1 MGGFAP
7 SGSARTAALTKVNF
21 DVPRI
26 SLPAPVSEKISDFGL
41 KDPNAL
47 DTAEYNSYSGAAIG
61 GTLLMFVGIAYLDG
75 LLVEV
80 VQTFVL
86 SALVGGGA
94 GAYLSLR
101 SDGIGEQANKFG
113 SGLVGLFD

>member
-1 MGGFAP
+1 MTPRTRRRRGERIDQKAARAP
-7 SGSARTAALTKVNF
+7 A
-21 DVPRI
+21 DV
-26 SLPAPVSEKISDFGL
+26 VSPFR
-41 KDPNAL
+41 
-47 DTAEYNSYSGAAIG
+47 YNSYSGAAIG
-61 GTLLMFVGIAYLDG
+61 GTLLMFVAIAYLDG

-101 SDGIGEQANKFG
+101 TDGVGEQANKFG
-113 SGLVGLFD
+113 GGLIGLFD

>member
-1 MGGFAP
+1 
-7 SGSARTAALTKVNF
+7 
-21 DVPRI
+21 
-26 SLPAPVSEKISDFGL
+26 
-41 KDPNAL
+41 
-47 DTAEYNSYSGAAIG
+47 
-61 GTLLMFVGIAYLDG
+61 MFVAIAYLDG

-101 SDGIGEQANKFG
+101 TDGVGEQANKFG
-113 SGLVGLFD
+113 GGLIGLFD